1 MMKEAR
7 QFLEVIR
14 PKGRLIVL
22 AAMLPDRG
30 APKVMTYELPD
41 EIREA
46 LAWMNKIAALG
57 CNIYHQ
63 HQHVAD
69 RHLSKLRK
77 EDITES
83 NYPPAKPGAL
93 IGEPLKAARRGV
105 IAPPSNSKPHSC
117 VGAHEISMYYLVP
130 RIQSHPPS
138 PNEIWK
144 APTLPIVF
152 CSRFHTRRHT
162 PGNVKLLLPPRQSR
176 GISLKGVSNGRLC

>member
-1 MMKEAR
+1 MRGHGGAR
-7 QFLEVIR
+7 LLHDFSRRSACTCTCTGSQ
-14 PKGRLIVL
+14 
-22 AAMLPDRG
+22 
-30 APKVMTYELPD
+30 
-41 EIREA
+41 
-46 LAWMNKIAALG
+46 
-57 CNIYHQ
+57 
-63 HQHVAD
+63 
-69 RHLSKLRK
+69 
-77 EDITES
+77 ES

-176 GISLKGVSNGRLC
+176 GISLKGVREQAAIAVDGFRPLNTARSRLKLVA